1 MTTSIQIRPKLILAL
16 AIVAILFGALTVFSG
31 GTVIFS
37 NEAARA
43 AGDYVPFV
51 VWFNFLAGFAYI
63 IAGIGLYRWQQW
75 GVSLSMIIAAVTLL
89 VFAGLGIHV
98 LQGGAFEMRTV
109 MAMAFRFAL
118 WTGIWLLA
126 SAAWKKVAGPL

>member
-1 MTTSIQIRPKLILAL
+1 MTTSTQKRPKFIIAL
-16 AIVAILFGALTVFSG
+16 AIVGILFGALTVFSG

-63 IAGIGLYRWQQW
+63 IAGIGLFIWQRW
-75 GVSLSMIIAAVTLL
+75 GINLSMLIAAVTLM

-98 LQGGAFEMRTV
+98 LQGGAYEMRTV
-109 MAMAFRFAL
+109 MAMAFRFTTWAVI
-118 WTGIWLLA
+118 GWLA
-126 SAAWKKVAGPL
+126 NMAWNKVDRTA